1 MNVRFREM
9 MKTYERFLE
18 YVAYDTQSR
27 ADADAY
33 PSTEKQWLLAKR
45 LSADLREMGISA
57 DVDAFGYVIGRLPGN
72 VPGAPRMALI
82 AHMDTSPDASGTN
95 VRPRWVRRYDG
106 GPIVL
111 RAETGMV
118 LSPSQF
124 PSLKKHVGH
133 DLIVTDGT
141 TLLGADD
148 KAGVA
153 EIMTIAAELA
163 ADPKIP
169 HGDLVFVFTPDEEVG
184 SGTDHLDLAKVPA
197 DFAYTLDGSDA
208 GEIAYENFN
217 AAAATVT
224 IFGKSV
230 HPGSAKNR
238 MVNALMVAM
247 EMDSL
252 LPDFE
257 RPEITEKYEGFHHL
271 HGMEG
276 NCEKTVMKYLIRN
289 HDQATFQRQKQDFI
303 VARDFLNAKYGYE
316 ICHIDIKD
324 SYFNMREKIEPV
336 MHIVDIA
343 VEAIRETGLEPL
355 IEPIRGGTD
364 GARLTFL
371 GLPCPNLG
379 TGGYNFHGPYEY
391 VSVQEMDQSVE
402 VLRRIIAK
410 VAKTK

>member
-1 MNVRFREM
+1 MK
-9 MKTYERFLE
+9 KTYERFLE

-33 PSTEKQWLLAKR
+33 PSTDKQWLLAKR
-45 LSADLREMGISA
+45 LLADLREMGISA
-57 DVDAFGYVIGRLPGN
+57 EVDAFGYVIGKLPGN

-95 VRPRWVRRYDG
+95 VRPRWIRSYDG
-106 GPIVL
+106 SPIVL

-118 LSPSQF
+118 LSPGQF
-124 PSLKKHVGH
+124 PSLKKQVGH

-163 ADPKIP
+163 GDPKIP

-184 SGTDHLDLAKVPA
+184 NGTDHLDLAKVPA

-217 AAAATVT
+217 AASATVT

-252 LPDFE
+252 LPGFE

-289 HDQATFQRQKQDFI
+289 HNQATFQRQKQDFTA
-303 VARDFLNAKYGYE
+303 ARDFLNAKYGYE
-316 ICHIDIKD
+316 ICHIDVKD
-324 SYFNMREKIEPV
+324 SYYNMREKIEPV
-336 MHIVDIA
+336 MYIVDIA

-410 VAKTK
+410 VAKRK